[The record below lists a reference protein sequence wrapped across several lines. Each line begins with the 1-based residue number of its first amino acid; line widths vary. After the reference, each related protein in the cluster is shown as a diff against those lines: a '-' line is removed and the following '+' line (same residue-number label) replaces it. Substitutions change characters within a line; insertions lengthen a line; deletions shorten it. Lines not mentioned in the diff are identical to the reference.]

1 MSDGKEA
8 APIRLK
14 KPREIK
20 KRKRRKL
27 FGGVGPDDLQIPR
40 HVSVDYIRRLL
51 AHQERGGDDEVSSS
65 ERSEASS
72 EISGSDL
79 SNMSDS
85 EASVDGIAPPGDGI
99 ARPGDGSVNPVD
111 QAFNYVNSLTSTL
124 ASNQN
129 LNVPETNNSV
139 GDALDYAA
147 SLASTLAKSV
157 DNETPEIVN
166 PVGDALDY
174 AASLASTLA
183 KSVESETPE
192 IVNPVGDALDYAA
205 SLASTLA
212 KSVNN
217 ETPETINPVGDALD
231 YAASLASTLAKSV
244 ESETPDSNPA
254 GEAIDYAASLASMLV
269 KPLSL
274 SPGPGPGTV
283 PRTVFDLSPPP
294 PSEYP
299 PFPKLQFNPSDKIKQ
314 FLDSWWSDEDETK
327 YEVGEYA
334 TALGSDTKQN
344 LRSTMY
350 DKNGTVQQPNA
361 ASYQHQ
367 WKEPQTPPVV
377 AL

>member
-27 FGGVGPDDLQIPR
+27 FGGVGPDYLQIPR

-65 ERSEASS
+65 EASS

-85 EASVDGIAPPGDGI
+85 EASVDGSAAPSGVSAPIDNGSAAPVGSAVPGNG
-99 ARPGDGSVNPVD
+99 GVNPID

-129 LNVPETNNSV
+129 LNVPEINNSV

-157 DNETPEIVN
+157 DN
-166 PVGDALDY
+166 
-174 AASLASTLA
+174 
-183 KSVESETPE
+183 ETPE

-274 SPGPGPGTV
+274 SPGPGPGPGTV
-283 PRTVFDLSPPP
+283 PRTLFDLSPPP
-294 PSEYP
+294 PPSEYP
-299 PFPKLQFNPSDKIKQ
+299 TFPKLQFNPSDKIKQ

-367 WKEPQTPPVV
+367 WKEPQTSPVV